1 LSEAAAVAS
10 APVEQNTNVRHTI
23 NKERIEPLTIHKA
36 VSKIKSVAW
45 AKFDETIEIAINTC
59 LDPRKPNQSVKGV
72 ATLPYGTGK
81 TVRVCVFANGVE
93 AKEALDAGAE
103 VIGAEDLV
111 AKIQAG
117 NVDFD
122 TVIAT
127 PEMMSIVGK
136 LGKVHAT
143 HFHHCLLSLISH
155 FPILRFS
162 SRYWVPE
169 V

>member
-1 LSEAAAVAS
+1 
-10 APVEQNTNVRHTI
+10 
-23 NKERIEPLTIHKA
+23 
-36 VSKIKSVAW
+36 
-45 AKFDETIEIAINTC
+45 
-59 LDPRKPNQSVKGV
+59 
-72 ATLPYGTGK
+72 
-81 TVRVCVFANGVE
+81 VCVFANGVE

-136 LGKVHAT
+136 LGKVYDPIT
-143 HFHHCLLSLISH
+143 DNVISFLISISCYVSH
-155 FPILRFS
+155 LLDIGSQRHDAQP
-162 SRYWVPE
+162 
-169 V
+169 

>member
-1 LSEAAAVAS
+1 
-10 APVEQNTNVRHTI
+10 
-23 NKERIEPLTIHKA
+23 
-36 VSKIKSVAW
+36 
-45 AKFDETIEIAINTC
+45 
-59 LDPRKPNQSVKGV
+59 VKGV

-81 TVRVCVFANGVE
+81 TVRVCVFANGLD

-136 LGKVHAT
+136 LGKVQP
-143 HFHHCLLSLISH
+143 F
-155 FPILRFS
+155 
-162 SRYWVPE
+162 
-169 V
+169 